1 MSNPKFR
8 LMSALNPLMGGV
20 LLAAFSAV
28 FVPPEPAIARN
39 GFETCNYELA
49 QMGIS
54 APERSRACGAALYP
68 RDISACVIRIANDND
83 DIGPSAALSTCRQ
96 VRRPLD
102 LASCVT
108 DINRLDE
115 SDLIAT
121 TALETCRRSL
131 LPRRFSQCVVGI
143 ARDMD
148 LTPQTAIADCI
159 EAREKPRGFYPDLSR
174 VGQPLAPTPG
184 APPPLP
190 LIPGIE
196 PDLDQLSIPSR

>member
-8 LMSALNPLMGGV
+8 LTSAFHPFIGGV
-20 LLAAFSAV
+20 LVAFSGV
-28 FVPPEPAIARN
+28 FASHQPAIASN

-54 APERSRACGAALYP
+54 ASDRSSACGAALYP
-68 RDISACVIRIANDND
+68 RDISACVIRIVNDND
-83 DIGPSAALSTCRQ
+83 DINPSAALSTCRQ

-121 TALETCRRSL
+121 TTLETCRRSL
-131 LPRRFSQCVVGI
+131 LPRRFAQCVVGI
-143 ARDMD
+143 SRDMD
-148 LTPQTAIADCI
+148 LTPQAAISDCL
-159 EAREKPRGFYPDLSR
+159 EARSQPRGFYPDLSNL
-174 VGQPLAPTPG
+174 GQPLAPTPG

-196 PDLDQLSIPSR
+196 PDLDRLNIPTP

>member
-1 MSNPKFR
+1 MPNGKFP
-8 LMSALNPLMGGV
+8 LTSALNPLMGG
-20 LLAAFSAV
+20 LLLTAFSAV
-28 FVPPEPAIARN
+28 LGSSEPAIARN
-39 GFETCNYELA
+39 AFETCNYELA
-49 QMGIS
+49 QIGIS
-54 APERSRACGAALYP
+54 APERSIACGAALYP
-68 RDISACVIRIANDND
+68 KDISACVIRIANDND

-131 LPRRFSQCVVGI
+131 LPQRFAQCVVGMS
-143 ARDMD
+143 RDMD
-148 LTPQTAIADCI
+148 LSTQVLINNCI
-159 EAREKPRGFYPDLSR
+159 EARDQPRGFYPNLSN

-196 PDLDQLSIPSR
+196 PDLDQLGVPSR

>member
-8 LMSALNPLMGGV
+8 LMSALSPLMGGV
-20 LLAAFSAV
+20 LVAFSAV
-28 FVPPEPAIARN
+28 LVPPEPAIARN
-39 GFETCNYELA
+39 GFETCDYELA

-54 APERSRACGAALYP
+54 APERSKACGAALYP
-68 RDISACVIRIANDND
+68 RDISGCVIGIANDND
-83 DIGPSAALSTCRQ
+83 DIDPAAALSTCRQ

-108 DINRLDE
+108 DINGIDE
-115 SDLIAT
+115 SDLIAST
-121 TALETCRRSL
+121 VLETCRRSL
-131 LPRRFSQCVVGI
+131 LPRRFAQCVVGI
-143 ARDMD
+143 SRDMD
-148 LTPQTAIADCI
+148 LTPQTAIGDCI
-159 EAREKPRGFYPDLSR
+159 EAREQPRGFYPDLSR

-196 PDLDQLSIPSR
+196 PDLDQLGIPSR